1 MATDNTSANPQFS
14 VIMIVND
21 NARELE
27 ENLPA
32 YLEQDFVSGYE
43 IIIVDASSADD
54 TDDVITHFKN
64 QLALAEQTHVSRLYT
79 TFLPKPH
86 FGASSQRMA
95 LTLGVKAARNEWI
108 IFTDIHRKPTPT
120 WLSKLAEFTTGN
132 TKVMLGY
139 EQKNGDI
146 RLQLFNEIEDVRCH
160 VGKAERRQTNSHK
173 GRMMNYLR
181 GKYDMIVVKANQ
193 GHNLLRLYEL
203 NIQGSQLLGYR
214 LRTFF
219 YNLFH

>member
-1 MATDNTSANPQFS
+1 
-14 VIMIVND
+14 
-21 NARELE
+21 
-27 ENLPA
+27 
-32 YLEQDFVSGYE
+32 
-43 IIIVDASSADD
+43 
-54 TDDVITHFKN
+54 
-64 QLALAEQTHVSRLYT
+64 
-79 TFLPKPH
+79 
-86 FGASSQRMA
+86 
-95 LTLGVKAARNEWI
+95 
-108 IFTDIHRKPTPT
+108 
-120 WLSKLAEFTTGN
+120 
-132 TKVMLGY
+132 MLGY